1 MRGWLSRIDKDSK
14 KARDKR
20 IFDLWLACHTQA
32 EIAETVAA
40 PQRTVADVVKGFSEN
55 GRLAE
60 SAKATASHATDFEP
74 PIYNIW
80 KQQEKTAGAVATHAP
95 QSSIYGVTRIP
106 TKASRALRRQRRTL
120 VSAATALTLA
130 TDGKRENG
138 RWERGAVKG
147 TEPTNSGSANN
158 SWSCRMRDAGLVFD
172 YLGAERLKHV
182 ANGQEAL
189 DAAAQINS
197 MPTTTQLR
205 LSLALG

>member
-1 MRGWLSRIDKDSK
+1 MRGTDLENTGSVKSSEWVTFDGNAIAYVLSANNERRHLSMP
-14 KARDKR
+14 
-20 IFDLWLACHTQA
+20 
-32 EIAETVAA
+32 E
-40 PQRTVADVVKGFSEN
+40 
-55 GRLAE
+55 
-60 SAKATASHATDFEP
+60 
-74 PIYNIW
+74 
-80 KQQEKTAGAVATHAP
+80 
-95 QSSIYGVTRIP
+95 
-106 TKASRALRRQRRTL
+106 RA
-120 VSAATALTLA
+120 AATALTLA